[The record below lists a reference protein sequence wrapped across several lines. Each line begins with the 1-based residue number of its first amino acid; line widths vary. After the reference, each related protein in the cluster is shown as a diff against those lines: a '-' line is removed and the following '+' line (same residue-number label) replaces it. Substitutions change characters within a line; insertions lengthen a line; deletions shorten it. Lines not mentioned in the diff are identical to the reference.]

1 MADGQEAVWN
11 SLPPQEQEKISTP
24 IPDHRGRVMNAG
36 PIRALRSREQWERSD
51 TLWIGQ
57 GAGDQ
62 SKGWFNTFAAAA
74 NVSQWSWFQGR
85 DANVDLAY
93 TNQKSDRYD
102 YAQDLYTCEME
113 FLAPA
118 FQAELADGN
127 AAAAKAMQLIWTQEI
142 PKALG
147 CEVLL
152 ADADIIAQAAA
163 TSFMAGKGNTGSWAT
178 DSAGSMV
185 FGGTNGVPSRGN
197 AWQWPEPIMIAAV
210 AKLTVRAFLATPLKS
225 VLLNMPGPGVDLI
238 PNGTGGY
245 IEKPNWFGIR
255 VTFRGPRYMQLRS
268 ARSAA

>member
-1 MADGQEAVWN
+1 MANGQEQVWDN
-11 SLPPQEQEKISTP
+11 MSPADQEQISTP
-24 IPDHRGRVMNAG
+24 KPDHRGRVTNSA
-36 PIRALRSREQWERSD
+36 PIRYLRSREQWERSD

-57 GAGDQ
+57 GAADQ

-93 TNQKSDRYD
+93 TNQKSERYD

-113 FLAPA
+113 FLAPTY
-118 FQAELADGN
+118 QAELVDGS
-127 AAAAKAMQLIWTQEI
+127 AASQKAAQLIWLQEI

-147 CEVLL
+147 VEVLL

-163 TSFMAGKGNTGSWAT
+163 TSFMAGKGNFNAWAT
-178 DSAGSMV
+178 DSAGAMV
-185 FGGTNGVPSRGN
+185 NGGNNGAPNKGN

-210 AKLTVRAFLATPLKS
+210 AKLTVRAYVATPLKS
-225 VLLNMPGPGVDLI
+225 VLLNLPGPFNDLI
-238 PNGTGGY
+238 PNGTGGF